1 MTSADDLA
9 RFNSGTRR
17 ATYAYRIG
25 TSTKCHTCKNTA
37 EPHQS
42 RCVTCADRDQARRD
56 ARKDKP

>member
-1 MTSADDLA
+1 MSLADELA

-17 ATYAYRIG
+17 AAYAYDIG
-25 TSTKCHTCKNTA
+25 TSTKCHTCKNAA

-42 RCVTCADRDQARRD
+42 RCVTCADRDQARR